1 MILRHIQTDRKFCQH
16 IQLSALQQ
24 VISTQTIRTV
34 LKECGKQAK
43 RERKLCAEAIV
54 WLLIA
59 CNLFSHLSL
68 GMVLE
73 KICYGLRLL
82 WPGSEEVLPGESAL
96 TYRRYQLGVRPLVA
110 LFRHICKPLA
120 TKDTPG
126 AFVHGLR
133 LMALDGHVTNL
144 PDTKEIAAYF
154 GRPETGRGEAAWP
167 QVQGVYLSEC
177 GTHAVVDAGFWP
189 IQTSE
194 RATASR
200 LLRSVGEG
208 MLVMWDRGL
217 HSYAHIAAA
226 LNRGAH
232 VLVRLPAH
240 VKPRLLGRL
249 EDGSWLVWLEPPERE
264 DRANGEGLLLR
275 MIVYTLTDP
284 HRPGYGETHRLLSSL
299 LDAKTAPGV
308 ELAGVYHQ
316 RWEEELTF
324 DEIEIHQQR
333 PDTLLR
339 SRKPLGVLQE
349 LYALLLAH
357 YAVRFL
363 MFQAAKKAHIA
374 PNRLSFTRT
383 LGLIEMASSVIC
395 LVAPEEIPSFYER
408 LLSDLAR
415 KPLPERRL
423 RTNPRV
429 VKRKMSNFN
438 VKRTG
443 MQHYSPSRLRPF
455 EETVL
460 LI

>member
-1 MILRHIQTDRKFCQH
+1 MILRQLDTERKFCQQ
-16 IQLSALQQ
+16 IELSALQE

-34 LKECGKQAK
+34 LEECGKKAK

-54 WLLIA
+54 WVLIA
-59 CNLFSHLSL
+59 MNLFSHLSL

-73 KICYGLRLL
+73 KIAYGLRLL

-110 LFRHICKPLA
+110 LFRQICIPMA
-120 TKDTPG
+120 NSDTPG
-126 AFVHGLR
+126 AFAFGLR

-144 PDTKEIAAYF
+144 PDTPEIAAYF
-154 GRPETGRGEAAWP
+154 GRPKTGRGEAAWP

-177 GTHAVVDAGFWP
+177 GTHAVVDVGFWP

-194 RATASR
+194 RATAKR
-200 LLRSVGEG
+200 LLRSVAEG
-208 MLVMWDRGL
+208 MLLMWDRGL

-226 LNRGAH
+226 LARGAQ

-249 EDGSWLVWLEPPERE
+249 EDGSWLVWLEPPDKE

-284 HRPGYGETHRLLSSL
+284 HRPGFAETHRLLTSL
-299 LDAKTAPGV
+299 LDHNTAPGE
-308 ELAGVYHQ
+308 ELACVYHQ

-339 SRKPLGVLQE
+339 SRKPMGVLQE

-363 MFQAAKKAHIA
+363 MFQAAKKAQIA
-374 PNRLSFTRT
+374 PNRLSFTRS
-383 LGLIEMASSVIC
+383 LEVIEMATSVIC
-395 LVAPEEIPSFYER
+395 LVAPEEIASFYER
-408 LLSDLAR
+408 LLYDLAR

-438 VKRTG
+438 VKRAG
-443 MQHYSPSRLRPF
+443 MQPSPSRLKPF
-455 EETVL
+455 AETVL